1 MEKKQVKNKDA
12 RSVLI
17 TQVLALTKKVTLM
30 NGI

>member
-12 RSVLI
+12 RLI